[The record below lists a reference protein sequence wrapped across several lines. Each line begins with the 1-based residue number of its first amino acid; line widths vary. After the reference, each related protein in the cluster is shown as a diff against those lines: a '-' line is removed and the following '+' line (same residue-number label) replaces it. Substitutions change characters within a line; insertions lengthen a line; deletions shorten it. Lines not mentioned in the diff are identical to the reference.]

1 MKTALLLCAGASFV
15 GDADSK
21 PPVQLDSAIIFA
33 PAGEIVSQ
41 AFAATTRGG
50 TVVIAG
56 MHLSDIPTLNY
67 DNSLFYERDLRTV
80 TANTRAD
87 GMAFLRI
94 ARNLA
99 LSPHVTTYPFE
110 SVDVALDDLRSGSA
124 SGSLVITVSE

>member
-1 MKTALLLCAGASFV
+1 MTR
-15 GDADSK
+15 
-21 PPVQLDSAIIFA
+21 
-33 PAGEIVSQ
+33 GEANRDLVSQ
-41 AFAATTRGG
+41 ALAATTRGG

-56 MHLSDIPTLNY
+56 IHLSEIPTLNY
-67 DNSLFYERDLRTV
+67 ENSLFYERDLRTV

-99 LSPHVTTYPFE
+99 LSPHITTYPFGA
-110 SVDVALDDLRSGSA
+110 VDVALDDLRRGRA